1 MISRTI
7 TFMYL
12 TILFEF
18 EVLLN
23 FEYRE
28 LEKITKIPK
37 TRIVEHIK
45 IKPRYI
51 NWISIEIVWEKIKFG
66 KKATKKRNTFG
77 FNKFIKIPFLKKL
90 KYELFNSKS
99 PLKLFCSFEKHN

>member
-12 TILFEF
+12 TVLFEF

-51 NWISIEIVWEKIKFG
+51 N
-66 KKATKKRNTFG
+66 
-77 FNKFIKIPFLKKL
+77 
-90 KYELFNSKS
+90 
-99 PLKLFCSFEKHN
+99 